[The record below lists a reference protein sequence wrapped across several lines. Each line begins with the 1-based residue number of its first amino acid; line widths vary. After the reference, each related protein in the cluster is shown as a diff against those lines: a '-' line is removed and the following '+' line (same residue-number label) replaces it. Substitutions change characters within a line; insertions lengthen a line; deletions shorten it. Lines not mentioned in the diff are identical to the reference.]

1 MKFPFAFM
9 VGLLTAQ
16 SAIATNST
24 SEATNSTFEYTNS
37 TTEATNSTIEAKNS
51 TIEAKNSTNDATS
64 SATEATNSTIEKS
77 DRGCKLIVPN
87 AVLERME
94 PKQKPIVI
102 YATFDNL
109 RLRDAPHKGG
119 SLGVEMK

>member
-37 TTEATNSTIEAKNS
+37 TTEATNS